1 MLAIYRAFGSTF
13 VFVRK
18 ERLFRKNE
26 VLTLDIEDIAH
37 GGKGIARLE
46 TERGPFVVFVQ
57 NALPGQQV
65 RARVSKCKSKY
76 AECKLEDVIQRAP
89 EEVSIPYQE
98 IPGAP
103 YAHLPI
109 EIQHTLKEK
118 TSLDLYQRIGGVEN
132 IQGCYQGLIA
142 SPSHWHYRNKME
154 YSFSAIIHDPAVNEK
169 VDGFGLGFKRRG
181 TWWAV
186 ENLNGDSGLF
196 DAEVENAIKSL
207 RLWFEQTGLPA
218 WHPPRR
224 EGFYRF
230 LVVRKSMASQRLL
243 FNLVTSSEGLASFPT
258 AAFVDAMTERF
269 GDRLQGILHTINDD
283 KGERVE
289 ARAGDSTCIFGEPF
303 VTERLHGLDFDVE
316 MASFFQ
322 TNPAS
327 AERLYE
333 EALKEAIESLDGDSD
348 DGKLIM
354 DLFCGT
360 GTIAQLL
367 ARASGRRIIGVDI
380 VEQAIID
387 AKKSAAKNG
396 ISNVEFFAADVG
408 KFLLEYPEYKGKIQT
423 IVLDPPRAGISPKT
437 LRKVIR
443 LGAQRIVYVSCN
455 PATQARDI
463 LTLNEFGY
471 QLKKLK
477 FVDQFPHTAH
487 VEAIGVFEKT
497 VQL

>member
-1 MLAIYRAFGSTF
+1 MFAIYRAFGSTF
-13 VFVRK
+13 ASVRK

-26 VLTLDIEDIAH
+26 VLTLNIEDIAH
-37 GGKGIARLE
+37 GGKGIARLQ

-57 NALPGQQV
+57 NAIPGQQV

-109 EIQHTLKEK
+109 AIQHTLKEK
-118 TSLDLYQRIGGVEN
+118 TSLDLYERIGGVED
-132 IQGCYQGLIA
+132 IQECYQGLIA
-142 SPSHWHYRNKME
+142 SPSHWHYRNKMG
-154 YSFSAIIHDPAVNEK
+154 YSFSSIIHEPASNEK
-169 VDGFGLGFKRRG
+169 IDGFGLGFKRRG
-181 TWWAV
+181 TWWAI
-186 ENLNGDSGLF
+186 ENLEGDSGLF
-196 DAEVENAIKSL
+196 DADVENAMKWL

-218 WHPPRR
+218 WHPPKR
-224 EGFYRF
+224 EGFFRF
-230 LVVRKSMASQRLL
+230 LVVRKSIASQRLL
-243 FNLVTSSEGLASFPT
+243 FNLVTSSDGLPSFPT
-258 AAFVDAMTERF
+258 AAFIQAMTDRF

-289 ARAGDSTCIFGEPF
+289 ARAGNSSCIFGEPF
-303 VTERLHGLDFDVE
+303 VTEKLHGLDFDVE

-327 AERLYE
+327 AERLYD
-333 EALKEAIESLDGDSD
+333 EAVNEAMAAIDTDSNQD
-348 DGKLIM
+348 KLIM

-367 ARASGRRIIGVDI
+367 ARASGRKIIGVDI

-387 AKKSAAKNG
+387 AKKNAAKND
-396 ISNVEFFAADVG
+396 ISNVEFYAADVG
-408 KFLLEYPEYKGKIQT
+408 KFLLEYPAYKGKIQT

-443 LGAQRIVYVSCN
+443 LDAERLVYISCN

-463 LTLNEFGY
+463 ATLNEFGY
-471 QLKKLK
+471 QLIKLK

>member
-1 MLAIYRAFGSTF
+1 
-13 VFVRK
+13 
-18 ERLFRKNE
+18 
-26 VLTLDIEDIAH
+26 
-37 GGKGIARLE
+37 
-46 TERGPFVVFVQ
+46 
-57 NALPGQQV
+57 
-65 RARVSKCKSKY
+65 
-76 AECKLEDVIQRAP
+76 
-89 EEVSIPYQE
+89 
-98 IPGAP
+98 
-103 YAHLPI
+103 
-109 EIQHTLKEK
+109 
-118 TSLDLYQRIGGVEN
+118 
-132 IQGCYQGLIA
+132 
-142 SPSHWHYRNKME
+142 ME
-154 YSFSAIIHDPAVNEK
+154 YSFSAIIHDPVANEK

-387 AKKSAAKNG
+387 AKKSESTLLNRPSSTRKKVLQKMASQMLSFSPPMSENSFWNTPNTK
-396 ISNVEFFAADVG
+396 G
-408 KFLLEYPEYKGKIQT
+408 KFRPSYWILLGQASHPKPCAKSFDL
-423 IVLDPPRAGISPKT
+423 VLSASFMFLVIPQRRRATS
-437 LRKVIR
+437 
-443 LGAQRIVYVSCN
+443 
-455 PATQARDI
+455 
-463 LTLNEFGY
+463 
-471 QLKKLK
+471 
-477 FVDQFPHTAH
+477 
-487 VEAIGVFEKT
+487 
-497 VQL
+497 